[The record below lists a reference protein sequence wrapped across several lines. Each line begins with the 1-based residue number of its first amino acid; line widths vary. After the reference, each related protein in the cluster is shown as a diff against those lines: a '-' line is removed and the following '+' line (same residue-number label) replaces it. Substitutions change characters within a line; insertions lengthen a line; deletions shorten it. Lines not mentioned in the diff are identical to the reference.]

1 MKIKRGKL
9 LSIAVALVAL
19 AVAPTAL
26 ADAVYHSERLV
37 LEPIGAAPGS
47 GMVVNIHP
55 NGPQVYAHEIYTLKQ
70 TLPNTTYDVEL
81 WFYPFDT
88 SCSSGVF
95 FGSTPLST
103 NVAGNG
109 QADRFITP
117 EQIPPPV
124 RGFTHGVK
132 WIVTL
137 AGVPQ
142 YETRCTSVTLD

>member
-1 MKIKRGKL
+1 MKSKL
-9 LSIAVALVAL
+9 LMTVSLVALVL
-19 AVAPTAL
+19 APAAI
-26 ADAVYHSERLV
+26 ADAVYHSERLE
-37 LEPIGAAPGS
+37 LRPLGAAPG
-47 GMVVNIHP
+47 GGAIVNIHP

-70 TLPNTTYDVEL
+70 ALPNKTYDVEL

-95 FGSTPLST
+95 FGSTPLTT

-117 EQIPPPV
+117 EQIPAPV

-132 WIVTL
+132 WTVTL

-142 YETRCTSVTLD
+142 YETRCTQVTLD

>member
-1 MKIKRGKL
+1 MKKRGKL

-19 AVAPTAL
+19 AVAPAAI
-26 ADAVYHSERLV
+26 ADAVYHTERLT

-55 NGPQVYAHEIYTLKQ
+55 NGPTVYAHEIYTLKHA
-70 TLPNTTYDVEL
+70 LPTTTYDVEL

-88 SCSSGVF
+88 SCSSGGF
-95 FGSTPLST
+95 FGSTPLTT
-103 NVAGNG
+103 NRVGNG
-109 QADRFITP
+109 QSDRFITP
-117 EQIPPPV
+117 ELIPGAV
-124 RGFTHGVK
+124 RGATHGVR

-137 AGVPQ
+137 GGVPQ